1 MKALAQLNRNNLFEK
16 MENNS
21 VLVLFSGTEINRS
34 ADENYPF
41 SVNRNFYYLTM
52 IDEPNLILLMNKTE
66 KGNQTILFIEK
77 VDLFYEKWIGKKL
90 NEEKAIE
97 YSGITEYRYLE
108 EFETILFDLAKNIVY
123 LDFEEKEEVNT
134 SRSWY
139 YKDLLENH
147 NIEIEDAYP
156 LIKALRTVKSGQEIE
171 MLQQAIDITNL
182 GLQSIMKS
190 LVVGKKE
197 YQVVG
202 DFNYVLSQHQS
213 ATSFPTIAASGEN
226 AITLHYTKNDDTLE
240 DENLVLFDLG
250 ASQKKYCGD
259 ISRTYPINGV
269 FTKRQRELY
278 EMVLSIQKKVI
289 EAVKPGVCM
298 KELQDMVLDY
308 YAKELLERGL
318 ISKAEEVSKYYYHG
332 VSHSLGLDTHD
343 IGLSKYQPLVPGNV
357 ITVEPG
363 IYIKEEG
370 IGIRIEDD
378 ILVTED
384 GNINLSEAIIKEVK
398 DIEGFMRR

>member
-97 YSGITEYRYLE
+97 YSGIAEYRYLE
-108 EFETILFDLAKNIVY
+108 EFETILFDLAKNKVY
-123 LDFEEKEEVNT
+123 LDFEEKEEVNA

-250 ASQKKYCGD
+250 ASHKKYCGD

-384 GNINLSEAIIKEVK
+384 GNINLSEAIIKEVE